1 MKELFNISFKEA
13 QHLRKEFIEE
23 NSNVDHVTIQTNN
36 SVLVSAP
43 HAVSQCRLGKPKVA
57 EIGTVST
64 ALLFAKATNSN
75 LIIKTKNNDDDANYD
90 EDCDYRK
97 TIANMI
103 KTQNIKYLIDF
114 HGLAKFRPCDIN
126 LGCNFSQNTK
136 PNQKLFLSLK
146 SALETAGFTVFVDE
160 PFCAGPKTI
169 SGYFAK
175 NFNIWT
181 VQIEINC
188 DITNNPK
195 NTSKYNLLL
204 NTLTDWFNRN
214 Y

>member
-1 MKELFNISFKEA
+1 MKKEICVSFKTFSNI
-13 QHLRKEFIEE
+13 RKDTLKAYGED
-23 NSNVDHVTIQTNN
+23 DHIFKQTNS
-36 SVLVSAP
+36 SVLISAP
-43 HAVSQCRLGKPKVA
+43 HGVPQTRLGRLKVA
-57 EIGTVST
+57 EIGSIPM
-64 ALLFAKATNSN
+64 AAIFAQNTNSN
-75 LIIKTKNNDDDANYD
+75 LLIKTKNNHDDANYD
-90 EDCDYRK
+90 TDCEYRK
-97 TIANMI
+97 TLAEII
-103 KTQNIKYLIDF
+103 KKQNIKYLIDI

-126 LGCNFSQNTK
+126 LGCKFSQNTK

-146 SALETAGFTVFVDE
+146 SALESADFTVFVDE

-195 NTSKYNLLL
+195 NISKHNLLL